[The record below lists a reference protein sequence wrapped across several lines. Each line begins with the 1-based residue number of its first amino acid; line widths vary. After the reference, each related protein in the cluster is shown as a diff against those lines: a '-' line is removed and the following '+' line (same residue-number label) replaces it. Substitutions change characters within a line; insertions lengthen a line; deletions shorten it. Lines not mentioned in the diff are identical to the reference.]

1 MTENHLHGNCLNIP
15 HTDRHQVL
23 YTLVYVV
30 PFYLS
35 PLTRPSATLT
45 RDAPSV
51 IKARVR
57 SVSLTCIICSVSTLV
72 ILTSDGRA
80 SKVEALHSM
89 GYWPVGL
96 TETARSLLLTAV
108 LFAGPL
114 FETLIV
120 DGGWRAWRR
129 LEPVTELFKEWTTW
143 RNIIAVSP
151 ARMRCTSTAGCA
163 RLSDICHRRAL

>member
-1 MTENHLHGNCLNIP
+1 M
-15 HTDRHQVL
+15 
-23 YTLVYVV
+23 

-57 SVSLTCIICSVSTLV
+57 SVSLTCVICSVSTLV
-72 ILTSDGRA
+72 ILTSEGRA
-80 SKVEALHSM
+80 SNVEALHSM

-96 TETARSLLLTAV
+96 AETARSLLLTAI

-114 FETLIV
+114 FETLV
-120 DGGWRAWRR
+120 VEGGWRAWRR
-129 LEPVTELFKEWTTW
+129 LEPVTELFTEWTTW

-151 ARMRCTSTAGCA
+151 ARMGFTSNAGHA
-163 RLSDICHRRAL
+163 LLSNICHRRVL